1 MLSVKISPFKSN
13 ITFHAPSVGTRQEGC
28 GWLGIGAKAFADAV
42 YSRIADYWSH
52 VMDYICMKKVSYF
65 STTGNSRIF
74 FPVRFYVLEAT
85 DVLQEPNRCELFSL
99 VGVVY
104 L

>member
-1 MLSVKISPFKSN
+1 
-13 ITFHAPSVGTRQEGC
+13 
-28 GWLGIGAKAFADAV
+28 
-42 YSRIADYWSH
+42 
-52 VMDYICMKKVSYF
+52 MDYICMKKVSYF